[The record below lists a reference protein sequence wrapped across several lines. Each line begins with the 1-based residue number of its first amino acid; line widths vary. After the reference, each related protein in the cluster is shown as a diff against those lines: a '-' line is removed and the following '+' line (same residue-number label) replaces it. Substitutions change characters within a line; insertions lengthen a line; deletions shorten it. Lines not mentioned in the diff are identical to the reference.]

1 MNGILFVGCELEEN
15 GGSCFR
21 ATSGLNHRSGWGR
34 GIGPLLLSFLLVF
47 AFSSVAPAD
56 PGFLEVA
63 DEVGLGVISGGRTRT
78 ADIDGDGRSDLM
90 LFPISRK
97 EAIAPIVFRNLDDP
111 ESPAGFRFVLLE
123 DTGLP
128 RLMFGDIVVFADID
142 NDGHKDAIITR
153 YLDYLQEDFSEP
165 IDPPSRSGWMRGD
178 GRGHFGEP
186 RVFGEAL
193 PATTSAV
200 ALGDVNRDGLPDLW
214 VGNWYEKYFTGVEA
228 FSNDLLL
235 QYRRE
240 DASPGFVRWPVPDE
254 TLPTDFREDRR
265 GRPTY
270 GAMIALLDDG
280 PLPMLLENNYGRRWN
295 RLYRMTYQAPVL
307 ADRGGERDLV
317 SERARENDRLGFERA
332 QVVRGLT
339 GVDIAPSVSFDG
351 DETRHGLHPA
361 WLKDWAKKNPR
372 YAREDE
378 QPFRSNGNTF
388 DAAVG
393 DIDND
398 GDFDFFVSTIK
409 HAWAGD
415 SSDVSR
421 FFVNLLAETGE
432 FMLENRPELSVD
444 RWPPPPVEGEE
455 ESEVHRRQN
464 QGDIFCEFADLDHD
478 GRLDLILCSS
488 DYPDVPPYEER
499 LRLFMQQEDGT
510 FLDRTL
516 EIDIELFG
524 AGQPALA
531 DYDGDGDLDFA
542 VSQSFNKINE
552 ERKRAAALANG
563 TLTDPKGPI
572 AEARPRY
579 HVFLNEMTGE
589 RKSLVLRLRGDP
601 AMGVATDALG
611 AVVRMTADL
620 DGDPSTPPVTQM
632 RQLIGIGGHGGK
644 QHDFIVHFGLGRA
657 VRADRIEISWPGIGI
672 EDTVLKGVPAGT
684 MTVTLGE

>member
-1 MNGILFVGCELEEN
+1 L
-15 GGSCFR
+15 
-21 ATSGLNHRSGWGR
+21 LN
-34 GIGPLLLSFLLVF
+34 FLLVLG
-47 AFSSVAPAD
+47 FSSVSPAAPA
-56 PGFLEVA
+56 FLEVA

-78 ADIDGDGRSDLM
+78 ADIDGDGRSDLI
-90 LFPISRK
+90 LFPTSRK
-97 EAIAPIVFRNLDDP
+97 EAIAPIVFRNVDDP

-153 YLDYLQEDFSEP
+153 YLDYLQDDFSEP
-165 IDPPSRSGWMRGD
+165 IDPPLRSGWMQGD
-178 GRGHFGEP
+178 GRGHFGES
-186 RVFGEAL
+186 RAFGEAL

-200 ALGDVNRDGLPDLW
+200 AVGDVNRDGLPDLW
-214 VGNWYEKYFTGVEA
+214 LGNWYEKYFTGVEA

-235 QYRRE
+235 QYRNE
-240 DASPGFVRWPVPDE
+240 DVSPGFVRWPVPDE

-270 GAMIALLDDG
+270 GAMIAVLDDG

-295 RLYRMTYQAPVL
+295 RLYRMTYQASVL

-317 SERARENDRLGFERA
+317 SERVRENDRPGFERA
-332 QVVRGLT
+332 QVVRGMT

-351 DETRHGLHPA
+351 DEIRHGLHPA
-361 WLKDWAKKNPR
+361 WLKDWAKENPR

-421 FFVNLLAETGE
+421 FFVNLLVETGE
-432 FMLENRPELSVD
+432 FMLENRSELSVD
-444 RWPPPPVEGEE
+444 RWPSPPTEGEE

-510 FLDRTL
+510 FEDRTL
-516 EIDIELFG
+516 EINIKLFG

-563 TLTDPKGPI
+563 TLTDPTGPI
-572 AEARPRY
+572 AEAKPRY
-579 HVFLNEMTGE
+579 HVFLNDMTGE

-611 AVVRMTADL
+611 AIVRMTADL

-644 QHDFIVHFGLGRA
+644 QHDFIVHFGLGQA
-657 VRADRIEISWPGIGI
+657 ARADRVEISWPGIEI
-672 EDTVLKGVPAGT
+672 EDTVMEEIPAGT